1 MEIKNLKKISISNLI
16 LIILND
22 KNDDTLR
29 KYAEIELR
37 KRIKNVGWKFDDLL
51 HFDDKVIQKR
61 GLDVNNYLIS
71 PNLNM
76 QQLMETYFMY
86 DWQAKFNS
94 NYLLFSEKHLCND
107 VDFGDT
113 FFTKVCTKEIR
124 NLNRRLQNS
133 TSESQK
139 KVLLSIKQI
148 LEERNRTF
156 KQSKQKILKN
166 DPIELL
172 CHNEA
177 MYQLDGYD
185 DSCHE
190 FLQNCSDEEIYKLL
204 RSELGMLK
212 IEILDTL
219 NDTLYDLDLVQYLC
233 GLKFVRKDSSK
244 LSSQKKQLL
253 QQLRTNFEVN
263 YETDQIQKVLQ
274 RTTNKVKKYPL

>member
-1 MEIKNLKKISISNLI
+1 MEIKNLRKISISNLI

-22 KNDDTLR
+22 KNDDILR
-29 KYAEIELR
+29 KCAEIELR

-71 PNLNM
+71 PNINM
-76 QQLMETYFMY
+76 QQLMETYFTY
-86 DWQAKFNS
+86 DWQTNYES
-94 NYLLFSEKHLCND
+94 RYLLFSEKHLCNN

-113 FFTKVCTKEIR
+113 FFTKVCTREIR
-124 NLNRRLQNS
+124 NLNSRLQNS
-133 TSESQK
+133 TSKSQK
-139 KVLLSIKQI
+139 EILLSIKQI

-156 KQSKQKILKN
+156 KQSKQEILKE

-177 MYQLDGYD
+177 MYQLDGD
-185 DSCHE
+185 KGTCHE
-190 FLQNCSDEEIYKLL
+190 FLQNCSDEDRYKILS
-204 RSELGMLK
+204 SELGMFK
-212 IEILDTL
+212 IEILETL
-219 NDTLYDLDLVQYLC
+219 NDTLYDPDLVQYLY

-244 LSSQKKQLL
+244 LYSQKRQLL
-253 QQLRTNFEVN
+253 QQLRNNFEVN

-274 RTTNKVKKYPL
+274 RTK

>member
-1 MEIKNLKKISISNLI
+1 MEIKNLKIISISNLI

-22 KNDDTLR
+22 KNNDILR
-29 KYAEIELR
+29 KCAEIELR
-37 KRIKNVGWKFDDLL
+37 KRIKNVGWEFDDLL

-61 GLDVNNYLIS
+61 GLDINNYLIS
-71 PNLNM
+71 PNINM

-86 DWQAKFNS
+86 DWQTNYDS

-113 FFTKVCTKEIR
+113 FFTKVCTREIR

-139 KVLLSIKQI
+139 EVLLSIKQI

-156 KQSKQKILKN
+156 KQSKQEILKD

-177 MYQLDGYD
+177 MYQLDGD
-185 DSCHE
+185 VGTCHE
-190 FLQNCSDEEIYKLL
+190 FLQNCSDEERYKLL
-204 RSELGMLK
+204 SSKLGMLK
-212 IEILDTL
+212 IGILETL
-219 NDTLYDLDLVQYLC
+219 NDTLYDPDLAQYLC

-274 RTTNKVKKYPL
+274 RTK

>member
-16 LIILND
+16 LIILNA
-22 KNDDTLR
+22 KNNDILR
-29 KYAEIELR
+29 KCAEIELR
-37 KRIKNVGWKFDDLL
+37 KRIKNVGWEFNDLL

-61 GLDVNNYLIS
+61 GLDINNYLIS
-71 PNLNM
+71 PNINM

-86 DWQAKFNS
+86 DWQTNYDS

-113 FFTKVCTKEIR
+113 FFTKVCFREIR
-124 NLNRRLQNS
+124 NLNKRLQNS

-139 KVLLSIKQI
+139 EVLLSIKQI
-148 LEERNRTF
+148 LEERNKSF
-156 KQSKQKILKN
+156 KKSKQEILKD

-177 MYQLDGYD
+177 MYQLDGD
-185 DSCHE
+185 IGTCHE
-190 FLQNCSDEEIYKLL
+190 FLQNCSDEEKYKLL
-204 RSELGMLK
+204 SSRLGMLK
-212 IEILDTL
+212 IGILETL
-219 NDTLYDLDLVQYLC
+219 NDTLYDPDLVQNLC
-233 GLKFVRKDSSK
+233 GLNFVKKDSSK

-253 QQLRTNFEVN
+253 QQLRNNFEVN

-274 RTTNKVKKYPL
+274 RTK